1 MQNNPEISLIQ
12 KEEVDQCQKGKSEG
26 RENHDTE
33 DRDENV
39 CQVCGHMSLVKL
51 SDHSRDHMT
60 RIISHL
66 YLGSKF
72 NAQNPRE
79 LRYHEI
85 QTVINVAWEAQRPCS
100 QEFKY
105 LKYHWDDVP
114 EFDIL
119 VEMDQI
125 VDQIHHEIS
134 EGRNLL
140 VHCAAGKSRSASVVI
155 GYLIKYFKMSF
166 GDAYDYVK
174 AYRGSIEPNQGF
186 VEQLK
191 KYSSCDEH

>member
-1 MQNNPEISLIQ
+1 
-12 KEEVDQCQKGKSEG
+12 
-26 RENHDTE
+26 
-33 DRDENV
+33 
-39 CQVCGHMSLVKL
+39 
-51 SDHSRDHMT
+51 MT

-79 LRYHEI
+79 LRYHGI
-85 QTVINVAWEAQRPCS
+85 QTVINVAWEAQRPCDD
-100 QEFKY
+100 EFKY
-105 LKYHWDDVP
+105 IKYHWVNVP
-114 EFDIL
+114 GFDIL

-140 VHCAAGKSRSASVVI
+140 VHCAAGKSRSASVII

-166 GDAYDYVK
+166 EDAYDYVK
-174 AYRGSIEPNQGF
+174 AYRGSIVLPNQGF

-191 KYSSCDEH
+191 KYSSCDQY